1 MENKGQTVSYSLG
14 IPGVVV
20 GCLLALKY
28 AGLTFMSYMDIFWCG
43 VKVWLVCAAIV
54 LVFMLIVS
62 FIYMTGKGNW

>member
-20 GCLLALKY
+20 GCLLALKF
-28 AGLTFMSYMDIFWCG
+28 AGLTFMSYTDIFWYG
-43 VKVWLVCAAIV
+43 LKVWLVCTAIV

-62 FIYMTGKGNW
+62 FIYTIGK